1 MAFYLTQVAT
11 ILNGQFKR
19 RNLDH
24 INMHLKILRPQKIK
38 DEAWAII
45 HYIVLVT

>member
-1 MAFYLTQVAT
+1 MALYLTQVAT

-24 INMHLKILRPQKIK
+24 INMHLKFKALRRPRIAGL
-38 DEAWAII
+38 DNS